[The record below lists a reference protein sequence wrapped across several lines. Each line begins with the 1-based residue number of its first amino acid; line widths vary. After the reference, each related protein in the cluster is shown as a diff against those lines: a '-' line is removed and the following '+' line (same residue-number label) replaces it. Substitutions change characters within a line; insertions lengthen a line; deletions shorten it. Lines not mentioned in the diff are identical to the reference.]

1 VNKVPLCE
9 KCYKVNKGTAT
20 CIGLAAAKLM
30 KKDNDA
36 IMMVFPSDH
45 YVEDEKAFV
54 DILKQAVNTVNKKRG
69 LITIGITPT
78 RPETGYGYIQMGEK
92 VINIE
97 GTYKVE
103 RFVEKPNVEVAKDFL
118 LAGNYL
124 WNSGMFVWRADALLT
139 IV

>member
-1 VNKVPLCE
+1 
-9 KCYKVNKGTAT
+9 
-20 CIGLAAAKLM
+20 M

-97 GTYKVE
+97 GTYKVD

-124 WNSGMFVWRADALLT
+124 WNSGMFVWRADALFT